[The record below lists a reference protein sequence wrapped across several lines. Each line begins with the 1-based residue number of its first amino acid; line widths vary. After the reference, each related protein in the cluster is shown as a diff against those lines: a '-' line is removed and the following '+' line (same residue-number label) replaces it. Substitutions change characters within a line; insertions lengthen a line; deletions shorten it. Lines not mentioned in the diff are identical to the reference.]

1 MDWGTLLGT
10 VVGAVL
16 GIGSTLIADHT
27 RSRREQANRMHE
39 SLRDLYSTYL
49 AALNDS
55 SSVLRVI
62 ILREN
67 DAAARYQA
75 ALDAFRDTSVLT
87 QRYRVALQA
96 PQAVREKSDHA
107 YRLLRQWRD
116 LLDSHPGLSLA
127 SPEYLEGLE
136 RFHQARKDLQAAM
149 RASLTAGGR

>member
-1 MDWGTLLGT
+1 MDWGTLIGT

-16 GIGSTLIADHT
+16 GVGSTLIADHT
-27 RSRREQANRMHE
+27 RSRREQATHMHDT
-39 SLRDLYSTYL
+39 LRDLYSTYL

-62 ILREN
+62 ILKES

-87 QRYRVALQA
+87 RRYSIALQA
-96 PQAVREKSDHA
+96 PPAVREKSDQA

-116 LLDSHPGLSLA
+116 LLDTHPGISLTSA
-127 SPEYLEGLE
+127 EYLEGLE

-149 RASLTAGGR
+149 RASLNAAGG

>member
-16 GIGSTLIADHT
+16 GIGSTVVADRT
-27 RSRREQANRMHE
+27 RYRRDQANRAQDT
-39 SLRDLYSTYL
+39 LRDLYSGYL

-55 SSVLRVI
+55 SSSLRII
-62 ILREN
+62 ILRES

-75 ALDAFRDTSVLT
+75 ALDVFRDAAVLT
-87 QRYRVALQA
+87 QRYGVALQA
-96 PQAVREKSDHA
+96 PPAVQEKSDRA

-116 LLDSHPGLSLA
+116 LLDTHPGLSLV

-136 RFHQARKDLQAAM
+136 RFHQARKDLQVAM
-149 RASLTAGGR
+149 RASLLATGG